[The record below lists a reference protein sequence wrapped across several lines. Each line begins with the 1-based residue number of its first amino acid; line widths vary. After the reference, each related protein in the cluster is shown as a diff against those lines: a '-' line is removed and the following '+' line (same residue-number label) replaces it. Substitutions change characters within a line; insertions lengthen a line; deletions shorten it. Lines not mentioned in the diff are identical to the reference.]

1 MTDYRSMIG
10 SILDG
15 RYLLISI
22 IGRGGSAVVFNAF
35 DRHAETTVAIKLLNE
50 SSVPASERTTV
61 RKQFA
66 NEVRA
71 LSMLSHPNI
80 VGFRGANLKSRPMYF
95 VMEYADG
102 LTLKEH
108 LARKKNI
115 PQKELIDIA
124 CQILSALA
132 HMHEKGVVHC
142 DIKPHNII
150 ILPNKKIKI
159 TDFGIAQIRGK
170 APELPS
176 DKAVGT
182 VYYVSPEQAQGKPL
196 DHRSDIY
203 SLGIM
208 LYEISAGQLPFY
220 HEDPDKV
227 AEMHT
232 LAPPRRPR
240 TINPDLSKGLEQIIL
255 KAIAKKP
262 HMRFKN
268 ARDMVTYLEILRKN
282 PRSVFRL
289 QERNPRDIAPIPQKS
304 NNVLLSAIASA
315 CVVVAAII
323 TILSL
328 TSKDSCK
335 KEDSFDTMSIKGEPA
350 IIEYYNI
357 TDGEQ

>member
-35 DRHAETTVAIKLLNE
+35 DRHEETTVAIKLLNE
-50 SSVPASERTTV
+50 SNVPASERATV

-71 LSMLSHPNI
+71 LSLLSHPNI

-108 LARKKNI
+108 LNRKKVI
-115 PQKELIDIA
+115 PQKEIIDIA
-124 CQILSALA
+124 DQILSALS
-132 HMHEKGVVHC
+132 HMHAQGVVHC

-159 TDFGIAQIRGK
+159 TDFGIAQVKGK

-208 LYEISAGQLPFY
+208 LYEISSGKLPFY
-220 HEDPDKV
+220 HEDPDRI

-232 LAPPRRPR
+232 LAPPQRPR
-240 TINPDLSKGLEQIIL
+240 NINPDISKGLEQIIL

-262 HMRFKN
+262 HLRFKN
-268 ARDMVTYLEILRKN
+268 ADDMAVYLDILRKN

-289 QERNPRDIAPIPQKS
+289 QERNPNDIAPIPQKS
-304 NNVLLSAIASA
+304 SRRFIPLLISAG
-315 CVVVAAII
+315 VVVAAII
-323 TILSL
+323 AAFSL
-328 TSKDSCK
+328 TSKDSCQDN
-335 KEDSFDTMSIKGEPA
+335 DSFDTISLKQENA
-350 IIEYYNI
+350 IVEYYDI
-357 TDGEQ
+357 TNGEK

>member
-50 SSVPASERTTV
+50 SAVPPNERATV

-71 LSMLSHPNI
+71 LSLLSHPNI

-108 LARKKNI
+108 LNRKKTI
-115 PQKELIDIA
+115 PQKELLDIA
-124 CQILSALA
+124 SQILSALD
-132 HMHEKGVVHC
+132 HIHENGIVHC

-159 TDFGIAQIRGK
+159 TDFGIAQIKGK

-220 HEDPDKV
+220 HEDPDRV

-255 KAIAKKP
+255 TAIAKKP
-262 HMRFKN
+262 HMRFKS
-268 ARDMVTYLEILRKN
+268 ARDMSEYLEILRKN

-289 QERNPRDIAPIPQKS
+289 QERNPQDIDPVPQRRHRA
-304 NNVLLSAIASA
+304 LLPALISAGLA
-315 CVVVAAII
+315 VAAII
-323 TILSL
+323 TIFSM
-328 TSKDSCK
+328 TSKDSCSS
-335 KEDSFDTMSIKGEPA
+335 EDPFDSIKLDSPYA
-350 IIEYYNI
+350 VEYYNI
-357 TDGEQ
+357 TNSEK

>member
-1 MTDYRSMIG
+1 MDYRSMIG

-22 IGRGGSAVVFNAF
+22 IGRGGSSVVFNAF
-35 DRHAETTVAIKLLNE
+35 DRQAETTVAIKLFNE
-50 SSVPASERTTV
+50 SELSPEEVPAAK
-61 RKQFA
+61 KQFA
-66 NEVRA
+66 TEVRI
-71 LSMLSHPNI
+71 LSLLSHPNI
-80 VGFRGANLKSRPMYF
+80 VGYRGSNLKSRQMYF

-102 LTLKEH
+102 LTLKEY
-108 LARKKNI
+108 LYRKKVI
-115 PQKELIDIA
+115 PQKELFDIA
-124 CQILSALA
+124 TQILSAFS

-159 TDFGIAQIRGK
+159 TDFGIAQLNGK
-170 APELPS
+170 TPQLPS

-182 VYYVSPEQAQGKPL
+182 VYYVSPEQAQGKAL

-208 LYEISAGQLPFY
+208 LYEMASGRLPFY
-220 HEDPDKV
+220 SEDLDRV
-227 AEMHT
+227 AEMQA

-240 TINPDLSKGLEQIIL
+240 MINPDISKGLEQIIL

-268 ARDMVTYLEILRKN
+268 AKDMAMYLEILRKN

-289 QERNPRDIAPIPQKS
+289 QERNPEDIEPIPQRNSKY
-304 NNVLLSAIASA
+304 LLPIAVSAGVIL
-315 CVVVAAII
+315 AAII
-323 TILSL
+323 MIFSLS
-328 TSKDSCK
+328 SKDSCGQD
-335 KEDSFDTMSIKGEPA
+335 DSLNASYP
-350 IIEYYNI
+350 IEQTFTINEK
-357 TDGEQ
+357 TVKNEF